1 MLQPTRPAV
10 WRFVLLVTLLFTLLA
25 GWNLIDLAGRL
36 NVQISVR
43 PSWLGAVSGLGLF
56 SAMALLGFAVSF
68 STSRER
74 IWGIL
79 ELPATIL
86 PKQIGVILAV
96 ASLVGFSFFTSL
108 DSFKQILGQED
119 GVRMLIFWIFSLL
132 GMWGVKILRRETAWL
147 NALIT
152 IILSQATIHL
162 LLSYW
167 SQVTAYPFALGWSE
181 TSRYYFPSLFLSESV
196 YGQKYPLPVLHP
208 TLHLLLTPPYFFDAP
223 LWVHRFWQV
232 GIRYLLLA
240 ATVPAVMRRVA
251 LAGHSPA
258 LAPGASVAAFQDK
271 GLRWL
276 TALWIFLFLFLGPI
290 YFHLV
295 IPVILILLGFSLRD
309 DRRNWSV
316 ILLASAWC
324 GWSRVNWYPMPAII
338 AALLYV
344 LESPFRGKSLWQ
356 YLWKPVLWGIV
367 GTLTA
372 FAFQRLYI
380 AISGVDSQ
388 YFYTSVASDLMWYRL
403 WPSATFPTGL
413 LPAAIMTSL
422 PMLVAMYLVIR
433 ADKGVLHRVRL
444 ILIVAALVALFI
456 GGLFVSLKIGGGAD
470 LHNMDAYF
478 VVLLIVFLYLVF
490 ARYAREDFAEPR
502 PILLH
507 WLIVVALLIF
517 PVWAAIQP
525 NLGSGT
531 FDQQRTRAVLA
542 NLQTRVDQVNDQGG
556 EILFI
561 TQRQLISMGVLQ
573 DVALVPEYER
583 EDLMEMAM
591 ADNEVYLVQFR
602 RDIENQRFAL
612 IVVDP
617 LRFLRFFDRRSF
629 AEENNAWVTRVA
641 KFILCNYREEA
652 IFPEDDIALYVPQ
665 TGERQCPE

>member
-1 MLQPTRPAV
+1 MLQPTRPAF

-25 GWNLIDLAGRL
+25 GWNLIDLAERL
-36 NVQISVR
+36 NVQISTR
-43 PSWLGAVSGLGLF
+43 PSWLGTMSGLGLF
-56 SAMALLGFAVSF
+56 STIVLFGFAGSF
-68 STSRER
+68 STAREKF
-74 IWGIL
+74 WGIL
-79 ELPATIL
+79 ELPFRIL
-86 PKQIGVILAV
+86 PKPIGAILIV
-96 ASLVGFSFFTSL
+96 AGLIGFSFVTSL

-119 GVRMLIFWIFSLL
+119 AVRLLIFWIFSLL
-132 GMWGVKILRRETAWL
+132 GMWGVKILRRETTWL

-152 IILSQATIHL
+152 VILSQATIHL

-196 YGQKYPLPVLHP
+196 YGQKYALPILHP

-240 ATVPAVMRRVA
+240 AVVPVVVRRI
-251 LAGHSPA
+251 SIPN
-258 LAPGASVAAFQDK
+258 K
-271 GLRWL
+271 NTRWL
-276 TALWIFLFLFLGPI
+276 VALWIFLFLFLGPI
-290 YFHLV
+290 YFHLI
-295 IPVILILLGFSLRD
+295 IPVILVLMGFTLRD
-309 DRRNWSV
+309 DRKTWFV

-338 AALLYV
+338 VAILYAL
-344 LESPFRGKSLWQ
+344 ETPIRGKSLRQ
-356 YLWKPVLWGIV
+356 YLWKPMLWGVV

-388 YFYTSVASDLMWYRL
+388 FFYTSVASDLMWYRL
-403 WPSATFPTGL
+403 WPSATFPMGL
-413 LPAAIMTSL
+413 LPAAVLTSL
-422 PMLVAMYLVIR
+422 PIWIVMYIVLR
-433 ADKGVLHRVRL
+433 TDKGAFHPVRL
-444 ILIVAALVALFI
+444 ILIIAALIALFV

-470 LHNMDAYF
+470 LHNLDAYF
-478 VVLLIVFLYLVF
+478 IVLLIVFLYLVF
-490 ARYAREDFAEPR
+490 DRYAREDFAEPR
-502 PILLH
+502 PVPLN
-507 WLIVVALLIF
+507 WLVVVALLIF

-525 NLGSGT
+525 NLGFGT
-531 FDQQRTRAVLA
+531 FDQQRTQSVLA
-542 NLQTRVDQVNDQGG
+542 NLQTRVDQVNAQGG

-573 DVALVPEYER
+573 GVTLVPEYER

-591 ADNEVYLVQFR
+591 ADNEIYLGQFR

-629 AEENNAWVTRVA
+629 AEENNAWVTKVA

-665 TGERQCPE
+665 TGERKCP

>member
-1 MLQPTRPAV
+1 MLQPTRPAF

-25 GWNLIDLAGRL
+25 GWNLIDLAERL
-36 NVQISVR
+36 NVQISAR
-43 PSWLGAVSGLGLF
+43 PSWLGAMSGLGLF
-56 SAMALLGFAVSF
+56 STIVLWGVAGSF
-68 STSRER
+68 STSREKF
-74 IWGIL
+74 WGIL
-79 ELPATIL
+79 ELPSTIL
-86 PKQIGVILAV
+86 PKSIGGILIV
-96 ASLVGFSFFTSL
+96 AGLIGFSFVTSL
-108 DSFKQILGQED
+108 DRFKQILGQED
-119 GVRMLIFWIFSLL
+119 AVRLLIFWIFSLL
-132 GMWGVKILRRETAWL
+132 GMWGVKILRRETTWL

-152 IILSQATIHL
+152 VILSQATIHL

-181 TSRYYFPSLFLSESV
+181 TSRYYFPSLFLSESI
-196 YGQKYPLPVLHP
+196 YGQKYALPILHP

-240 ATVPAVMRRVA
+240 AVVPVVMRRI
-251 LAGHSPA
+251 SIPN
-258 LAPGASVAAFQDK
+258 K
-271 GLRWL
+271 NTRWL
-276 TALWIFLFLFLGPI
+276 VALWIFLFLFLGPI
-290 YFHLV
+290 YFHLI
-295 IPVILILLGFSLRD
+295 IPVILVLMGFTLRD
-309 DRRNWSV
+309 DRKTWFV

-324 GWSRVNWYPMPAII
+324 GWSRVNWYPMPAIL
-338 AALLYV
+338 AAILYV
-344 LESPFRGKSLWQ
+344 LETPMRGKSLCQ
-356 YLWKPVLWGIV
+356 YLWKPMLWGMV

-380 AISGVDSQ
+380 SISGVDSQ

-403 WPSATFPTGL
+403 WPSATFPMGL
-413 LPAAIMTSL
+413 LPAAVLTSL
-422 PMLVAMYLVIR
+422 PIWIAMYIVLR
-433 ADKGVLHRVRL
+433 ADKGAFHPVRL
-444 ILIVAALVALFI
+444 ILIIAALIALFL

-470 LHNMDAYF
+470 LHNLDGYF
-478 VVLLIVFLYLVF
+478 VLLLIVFLYLVF
-490 ARYAREDFAEPR
+490 ARYACEDFAEPR
-502 PILLH
+502 PVPLN
-507 WLIVVALLIF
+507 WLVVVALLIF

-525 NLGSGT
+525 NLGFGT
-531 FDQQRTRAVLA
+531 FDQQRTQSVLA
-542 NLQTRVDQVNDQGG
+542 NLQTRVDQVNAQGG

-573 DVALVPEYER
+573 GVTLVPEYER

-591 ADNEVYLVQFR
+591 ADNEIYLGHFR

-641 KFILCNYREEA
+641 KFILCNYREAA

-665 TGERQCPE
+665 AGERKCP